1 MGNYNL
7 KNIVLGVGI
16 GIVFS
21 SMLNISMGNREMT
34 MEEIRNEAM
43 KHGLFVFSK
52 EEIISSRNQENDVS
66 VEKIRLEIKKGMSSE
81 NIADLLVQKG
91 IIDESGAFLD
101 RLKETNA
108 ETKLKEGIYEI
119 PKGSGYD
126 EIINMLTK

>member
-34 MEEIRNEAM
+34 LEEIRNEAM
-43 KHGLFVFSK
+43 KHGLVVFSK
-52 EEIISSRNQENDVS
+52 EEIISSRNQENNNS
-66 VEKIRLEIKKGMSSE
+66 LEKITVEIKKGMSSE

-119 PKGSGYD
+119 PKGSA
-126 EIINMLTK
+126 MMK

>member
-7 KNIVLGVGI
+7 KNIMLGVGI

>member
-7 KNIVLGVGI
+7 KNIMLGVGI

-66 VEKIRLEIKKGMSSE
+66 VEKISWK
-81 NIADLLVQKG
+81 
-91 IIDESGAFLD
+91 
-101 RLKETNA
+101 
-108 ETKLKEGIYEI
+108 
-119 PKGSGYD
+119 
-126 EIINMLTK
+126 

>member
-34 MEEIRNEAM
+34 LEEIRNEAM
-43 KHGLFVFSK
+43 KHGLVVFSK
-52 EEIISSRNQENDVS
+52 EEIISSRNQENNNS
-66 VEKIRLEIKKGMSSE
+66 LEKITVEIKKGMSSE
-81 NIADLLVQKG
+81 NIADILVQKG
-91 IIDESGAFLD
+91 IIDEPGAFLD
-101 RLKETNA
+101 RLKETNT
-108 ETKLKEGIYEI
+108 ETKLKEGVYVI

-126 EIINMLTK
+126 EIIEILTK